1 MAPSLRGDVWSG
13 PSPEGPQCSTM
24 EPALQGM
31 QSRPGART
39 SAGGVMTELRR
50 IRSIEP
56 LVTRVELAELL
67 GCSEDT
73 IDEMR
78 RAGMPW
84 IRWGSRLVRFE
95 ATAAVAWLKA
105 HGSEAA

>member
-1 MAPSLRGDVWSG
+1 V
-13 PSPEGPQCSTM
+13 
-24 EPALQGM
+24 QG
-31 QSRPGART
+31 RRLVA
-39 SAGGVMTELRR
+39 ELRS

-56 LVTRVELAELL
+56 LVTREELAELL
-67 GCSEDT
+67 NVSTDSV
-73 IDEMR
+73 DEMR